1 MKTLKIASVSEIKTA
16 ENGNSYV
23 VVASNPTIEGN
34 TIIEGHRKAFFADQA
49 LLEQVKP
56 GMVLQF
62 EVTA

>member
-23 VVASNPTIEGN
+23 VVASAPMIEGN
-34 TIIEGHRKAFFADQA
+34 TLIKGHRNAFFAEQS

-56 GMVLQF
+56 GLEFDF